1 MFLSTFARVACD
13 SRFDRRVRSR
23 YTLEM
28 ATKKTRRG
36 GGEPSGQRPSGSTT
50 PSDGTSGDDGA
61 KKAEIASGTPRT
73 KAPRKTAAKK
83 TPAKKTP
90 AKKTPTRTST
100 AKKSV
105 TGTTTGKTTAGK
117 TTTKKSTTKKSTTKK
132 STTKKTA
139 VGSATEAKATPAEKA
154 NSTDR
159 IGTYNS
165 AVKWIL
171 ELTDVERQRVVKYD
185 EHGDFKL
192 DRMRAL
198 LAALG
203 DPQDQFRAIHV
214 AGSNGKGS
222 TIAMMSAMLRKCGYG
237 VGEFTSP
244 HLVDIRERICINGQ
258 RITKNEFTES
268 MKALAKAA
276 VEIGERPTFFEAIT
290 AIAFM
295 HFAAQAVDVAIVEVG
310 LGGRLDS
317 TNVIMPVL
325 SVITEIQL
333 DHTRILGDTLEKIAA
348 EKAGIIKP
356 GVPVITR
363 EQQEDVD
370 RVLREK
376 AESVGTTIRV
386 VNKEIEF
393 SNRFCSTVELGP
405 HNRVCLYTETS
416 RLEHLPV
423 PLPGEHQAFNCG
435 LALAAVD
442 HLKSI
447 GFECP
452 EAVVTE
458 GLEETGIAGRMQLV
472 WDRPRILVDGAHN
485 PDALTALMRC
495 VGAHVPYDSMVCIFG
510 CGQDKDVDSLLDRVS
525 LGADKVIFTKATRNT
540 RAVEPEELRRRFMER
555 SGKMCQTA
563 GSVKEALE
571 LAARAVSR
579 EDLICVTGSFYLVG
593 ETIKHLE
600 AVRKSRE
607 GTAAAAG

>member
-1 MFLSTFARVACD
+1 MPA
-13 SRFDRRVRSR
+13 
-23 YTLEM
+23 
-28 ATKKTRRG
+28 KKASRG
-36 GGEPSGQRPSGSTT
+36 GGESSGKRPESRTT
-50 PSDGTSGDDGA
+50 PSDRTSEDAGA
-61 KKAEIASGTPRT
+61 KTAGAESEVTS
-73 KAPRKTAAKK
+73 K
-83 TPAKKTP
+83 TPSTTAK
-90 AKKTPTRTST
+90 ST
-100 AKKSV
+100 ARKSLS
-105 TGTTTGKTTAGK
+105 
-117 TTTKKSTTKKSTTKK
+117 KKSTAATSKAASKKPVA
-132 STTKKTA
+132 A
-139 VGSATEAKATPAEKA
+139 VAESKADPAEL
-154 NSTDR
+154 TDPAAR
-159 IGTYNS
+159 IGTYHS
-165 AVKWIL
+165 AVKWLL
-171 ELTDVERQRVVKYD
+171 ELTDVERQRVVRYD
-185 EHGDFKL
+185 EDGDFKL

-203 DPQDQFRAIHV
+203 DPQDQFRAVHV
-214 AGSNGKGS
+214 AGTNGKGS

-244 HLVDIRERICINGQ
+244 HLMDMRERVTINGQ
-258 RITKNEFTES
+258 RITKNDFVES
-268 MKALAKAA
+268 MKTIARAA
-276 VEIGERPTFFEAIT
+276 VKIGEQPTFFEAIT

-295 HFAAQAVDVAIVEVG
+295 HFASQAVDIAIIETG

-317 TNVIMPVL
+317 TNVLMPVL
-325 SVITEIQL
+325 CVITEIQL
-333 DHTRILGDTLEKIAA
+333 DHTRILGKTIEKIAI

-356 GVPVITR
+356 GIPVITR
-363 EQQEDVD
+363 EQQPDAD

-376 AESVGTTIRV
+376 AEELGTTIRV

-452 EAVVTE
+452 ESVVTE
-458 GLEETGIAGRMQLV
+458 GLVETQIPGRMQLV
-472 WDRPRILVDGAHN
+472 WNRPRILVDGAHN

-510 CGQDKDVDSLLDRVS
+510 CTQDKDIDALLDRIS
-525 LGADKVIFTKATRNT
+525 LGADKVIFTKSSKNS
-540 RAVEPEELRRRFMER
+540 RAAEPEDLRRRFMER
-555 SGKMCQTA
+555 SGKMCQT
-563 GSVKEALE
+563 SPTVKDALE

-593 ETIKHLE
+593 ETMKYLE
-600 AVRKSRE
+600 VLRKQRQD
-607 GTAAAAG
+607 AGIPVG

>member
-1 MFLSTFARVACD
+1 MADTASETPKTKARTPKTTSKTTSKTTVKKTTMKEVVAAGPAPPK
-13 SRFDRRVRSR
+13 SSGKKPVASK
-23 YTLEM
+23 TV
-28 ATKKTRRG
+28 ATKSTDKKS
-36 GGEPSGQRPSGSTT
+36 SGTKSSGTKSAGTKSAGKKSAGKKSSGS
-50 PSDGTSGDDGA
+50 
-61 KKAEIASGTPRT
+61 K
-73 KAPRKTAAKK
+73 
-83 TPAKKTP
+83 
-90 AKKTPTRTST
+90 
-100 AKKSV
+100 V
-105 TGTTTGKTTAGK
+105 
-117 TTTKKSTTKKSTTKK
+117 
-132 STTKKTA
+132 
-139 VGSATEAKATPAEKA
+139 VGSATEAKTAPA
-154 NSTDR
+154 SRTGSVDR

-165 AVKWIL
+165 AVRWIL

-222 TIAMMSAMLRKCGYG
+222 TIAMISAMLRKCGYG

-268 MKALAKAA
+268 MKSLAKAA
-276 VEIGERPTFFEAIT
+276 TEIGERPTFFEAIT
-290 AIAFM
+290 AISFM
-295 HFAAQAVDVAIVEVG
+295 HFATQAVDVAIVEVG

-333 DHTRILGDTLEKIAA
+333 DHTKILGDTLEKIAV

-363 EQQEDVD
+363 QQQDDVD
-370 RVLREK
+370 RVLRDK
-376 AESVGTTIRV
+376 AESAGTTIRV

-452 EAVVTE
+452 ESVVTE
-458 GLEETGIAGRMQLV
+458 GLEETVIPGRMQLV

-495 VGAHVPYDSMVCIFG
+495 VGAHVPYDSMVCVFG

-525 LGADKVIFTKATRNT
+525 LGADKVIFTKAVRNT

-563 GSVKEALE
+563 ANLKEALE

-593 ETIKHLE
+593 ETIKYLE
-600 AVRKSRE
+600 ALRKSRE
-607 GTAAAAG
+607 DTASAVG

>member
-1 MFLSTFARVACD
+1 
-13 SRFDRRVRSR
+13 
-23 YTLEM
+23 M

-36 GGEPSGQRPSGSTT
+36 GGEPSGKQTSGSTT
-50 PSDGTSGDDGA
+50 PADRTSADDGA
-61 KKAEIASGTPRT
+61 KMADTASGTTKT
-73 KAPRKTAAKK
+73 KASTPKKSTTRKPAAKK
-83 TPAKKTP
+83 TTLKEVVAASTASAKTSGNKKSSSKKSPAKKSP
-90 AKKTPTRTST
+90 ARKPAVSKTST
-100 AKKSV
+100 VK
-105 TGTTTGKTTAGK
+105 
-117 TTTKKSTTKKSTTKK
+117 
-132 STTKKTA
+132 A
-139 VGSATEAKATPAEKA
+139 VESATEPKAAPASKGRKV
-154 NSTDR
+154 DK

-165 AVKWIL
+165 AARWIL

-185 EHGDFKL
+185 ENGDFKL
-192 DRMRAL
+192 DRMRSL

-222 TIAMMSAMLRKCGYG
+222 TIAMISAMLRKCGYG

-276 VEIGERPTFFEAIT
+276 TEIGERPTFFEAIT
-290 AIAFM
+290 AISFM

-333 DHTRILGDTLEKIAA
+333 DHTKILGTTLEKIAV

-452 EAVVTE
+452 ESVVTE
-458 GLEETGIAGRMQLV
+458 GLEETVIPGRMQLV

-495 VGAHVPYDSMVCIFG
+495 VGAHVPYDSMVCVFG
-510 CGQDKDVDSLLDRVS
+510 CGQDKDVDALLDRVS
-525 LGADKVIFTKATRNT
+525 LGADKVIFTKAVRNT

-607 GTAAAAG
+607 DAASPVG

>member
-1 MFLSTFARVACD
+1 
-13 SRFDRRVRSR
+13 
-23 YTLEM
+23 M

-36 GGEPSGQRPSGSTT
+36 GGEPSGKQPSGSTT
-50 PSDGTSGDDGA
+50 PADRTSADDGA
-61 KKAEIASGTPRT
+61 KTADTASGKTKT
-73 KAPRKTAAKK
+73 KAP
-83 TPAKKTP
+83 TP
-90 AKKTPTRTST
+90 
-100 AKKSV
+100 
-105 TGTTTGKTTAGK
+105 
-117 TTTKKSTTKKSTTKK
+117 KKSTTKKPAAKKTTLKEVVAASTTSAKSSGDKK
-132 STTKKTA
+132 SSSKKSPARKSPARKPA
-139 VGSATEAKATPAEKA
+139 VSKTSTVKAAESATEPKAAPASKGRKV
-154 NSTDR
+154 DK

-165 AVKWIL
+165 AVRWIL

-185 EHGDFKL
+185 ENGDFKL

-222 TIAMMSAMLRKCGYG
+222 TIAMISAMLRKCGYG

-276 VEIGERPTFFEAIT
+276 TEIGERPTFFEAIT
-290 AIAFM
+290 AISFM

-333 DHTRILGDTLEKIAA
+333 DHTKILGTTLEKIAV

-452 EAVVTE
+452 ESVVTE
-458 GLEETGIAGRMQLV
+458 GLEETVIPGRMQLV

-495 VGAHVPYDSMVCIFG
+495 VGAHVPYDSMVCVFG
-510 CGQDKDVDSLLDRVS
+510 CGQDKDVDALLDRVS
-525 LGADKVIFTKATRNT
+525 LGADKVIFTKAVRNT

-607 GTAAAAG
+607 DAASPVG

>member
-1 MFLSTFARVACD
+1 
-13 SRFDRRVRSR
+13 
-23 YTLEM
+23 M

-36 GGEPSGQRPSGSTT
+36 GGGPSGKQPSGSTT
-50 PSDGTSGDDGA
+50 PSDRTSGDDGA
-61 KKAEIASGTPRT
+61 KKADTASRT
-73 KAPRKTAAKK
+73 TKTEA
-83 TPAKKTP
+83 
-90 AKKTPTRTST
+90 ST
-100 AKKSV
+100 AKK
-105 TGTTTGKTTAGK
+105 TTARKTTLKEVVGTSSASATSPGRK
-117 TTTKKSTTKKSTTKK
+117 SASKKSASKSRKSASKKSAAK
-132 STTKKTA
+132 A
-139 VGSATEAKATPAEKA
+139 AGSATEAKAVTPAR
-154 NSTDR
+154 SGGVDR

-165 AVKWIL
+165 AVRWIL

-185 EHGDFKL
+185 ENGDFKL

-222 TIAMMSAMLRKCGYG
+222 TIAMISAMLRKCGYG

-258 RITKNEFTES
+258 RITKNDFTES

-276 VEIGERPTFFEAIT
+276 TEIGERPTFFEAIT
-290 AIAFM
+290 AISFM

-333 DHTRILGDTLEKIAA
+333 DHTKILGNTLEKIAV

-363 EQQEDVD
+363 EQDEDVD

-452 EAVVTE
+452 ESVVTE
-458 GLEETGIAGRMQLV
+458 GLEETEIPGRMQLV

-495 VGAHVPYDSMVCIFG
+495 VGAHVPYDSMVCVFG
-510 CGQDKDVDSLLDRVS
+510 CGQDKDVDALLDRVS
-525 LGADKVIFTKATRNT
+525 LGADKVIFTQAAGNT

-593 ETIKHLE
+593 ETTRHLE
-600 AVRKSRE
+600 VLRKSRE
-607 GTAAAAG
+607 DTATPVG

>member
-1 MFLSTFARVACD
+1 MADTASETPKTKARTPKTTSKTTVKKTTMKEVVAAGPAPPK
-13 SRFDRRVRSR
+13 SSGKKPVASK
-23 YTLEM
+23 TV
-28 ATKKTRRG
+28 ATKSTDKKS
-36 GGEPSGQRPSGSTT
+36 SGTKSSGTKSAGKKSAGKKSSGS
-50 PSDGTSGDDGA
+50 
-61 KKAEIASGTPRT
+61 K
-73 KAPRKTAAKK
+73 
-83 TPAKKTP
+83 
-90 AKKTPTRTST
+90 
-100 AKKSV
+100 V
-105 TGTTTGKTTAGK
+105 
-117 TTTKKSTTKKSTTKK
+117 
-132 STTKKTA
+132 
-139 VGSATEAKATPAEKA
+139 VGSATEAKTAPA
-154 NSTDR
+154 SRTGSVDR

-165 AVKWIL
+165 AVRWIL

-222 TIAMMSAMLRKCGYG
+222 TIAMISAMLRKCGYG

-268 MKALAKAA
+268 MKSLAKAA
-276 VEIGERPTFFEAIT
+276 TEIGERPTFFEAIT
-290 AIAFM
+290 AISFM
-295 HFAAQAVDVAIVEVG
+295 HFATQAVDVAIVEVG

-333 DHTRILGDTLEKIAA
+333 DHTKILGDTLEKIAA

-363 EQQEDVD
+363 QQQEDVD
-370 RVLREK
+370 RVLRDK

-452 EAVVTE
+452 ESVVTE
-458 GLEETGIAGRMQLV
+458 GLEETVIPGRMQLV

-495 VGAHVPYDSMVCIFG
+495 VGAHVPYDSMVCVFG

-525 LGADKVIFTKATRNT
+525 LGADKVIFTKAVRNT

-563 GSVKEALE
+563 GTLKEALE

-593 ETIKHLE
+593 ETIKYLE
-600 AVRKSRE
+600 VLRKSRE
-607 GTAAAAG
+607 DTASPVG